1 MLRAFVFVLAVL
13 AGVKVWTQERLYR
26 EGARDALL
34 LAYRDRAIAAC
45 QMSAPDA
52 PPNAYMSR
60 APDPIARLSAAPT
73 STASLPL
80 WTRPSSVSLAIG
92 RASAPVSIWEVN
104 SELWPARFKHPH
116 VVLTANDRAPHAVCE
131 YDVIEGRAYL
141 TQS

>member
-1 MLRAFVFVLAVL
+1 MLRALVLMLAVL

-45 QMSAPDA
+45 QMSAPDTQIGS
-52 PPNAYMSR
+52 PVGRP
-60 APDPIARLSAAPT
+60 SAAP
-73 STASLPL
+73 ASLPL

-92 RASAPVSIWEVN
+92 RSSASVSIWEIN
-104 SELWPARFKHPH
+104 NELWPARFKHPH
-116 VVLTANDRAPHAVCE
+116 VVLTAKDRLPYAVCE

-141 TQS
+141 TQL

>member
-1 MLRAFVFVLAVL
+1 MMRALVIMLAVL

-52 PPNAYMSR
+52 PASH
-60 APDPIARLSAAPT
+60 AADPIGRLSDRSAPS
-73 STASLPL
+73 STAALPL
-80 WTRPSSVSLAIG
+80 WTRPSSVSLSIG
-92 RASAPVSIWEVN
+92 RSSASVSIWQIN
-104 SELWPARFKHPH
+104 NELWPARFKHPH
-116 VVLTANDRAPHAVCE
+116 VVLTAKDRAPYEVCE

-141 TQS
+141 TQL

>member
-52 PPNAYMSR
+52 PMSR
-60 APDPIARLSAAPT
+60 AAAPIARLSSAPT

-116 VVLTANDRAPHAVCE
+116 VVLTAKEHLPYQVCE
-131 YDVIEGRAYL
+131 YDVIEGRAYV
-141 TQS
+141 TQL